1 MILSRSSKAII
12 QVIILMGTKV
22 HSYKFFILLFLFP
35 ISVFS
40 QIHQKTLDN
49 GMKIFVKED
58 DRAPV
63 VVSQVWYKAGS
74 IDEVNGK
81 TGIAHAFEHMMFK
94 GTKTTKPGEF
104 SEIIAAAGGRENAFT
119 GADYTCYF
127 QRLEKSK
134 LPISLKMEADRMQN
148 LVVLEEEFKKE
159 IQVVMEE
166 RRWRTDDK
174 PTARANEL
182 MQSLA
187 FISHPY
193 GRPIVGWMDDLENM
207 SYKDAEEWYQ
217 DWYAP
222 NNAILVVAGDV
233 SAKEVFA
240 LAEQNF
246 GKIPSKSIRD
256 TKPQLEAEQQGVRRA
271 VLKAPSK
278 LGYIQM
284 GYKVPALDK
293 DLTKNSSEIYALEV
307 LAGVLS
313 NTSTSRLNQNLVNR
327 DSVAISASAS
337 YAMLTR
343 GGLSLFEFYATPSEG
358 VDDIKVEMAVKNEIK
373 EIINNGVT
381 DDELNRIKMGVIS
394 GDVYQKDSVFNI
406 GMFIGQLETMG
417 YSHTLMDQYTENVK
431 KVTSAQIQE
440 AAKKYL
446 VDDKLTI
453 VTIDPQPINSAQ

>member
-233 SAKEVFA
+233 SA
-240 LAEQNF
+240 
-246 GKIPSKSIRD
+246 
-256 TKPQLEAEQQGVRRA
+256 
-271 VLKAPSK
+271 
-278 LGYIQM
+278 
-284 GYKVPALDK
+284 
-293 DLTKNSSEIYALEV
+293 
-307 LAGVLS
+307 
-313 NTSTSRLNQNLVNR
+313 
-327 DSVAISASAS
+327 
-337 YAMLTR
+337 
-343 GGLSLFEFYATPSEG
+343 LSL
-358 VDDIKVEMAVKNEIK
+358 IHI
-373 EIINNGVT
+373 
-381 DDELNRIKMGVIS
+381 
-394 GDVYQKDSVFNI
+394 
-406 GMFIGQLETMG
+406 
-417 YSHTLMDQYTENVK
+417 
-431 KVTSAQIQE
+431 
-440 AAKKYL
+440 
-446 VDDKLTI
+446 
-453 VTIDPQPINSAQ
+453 